1 MRLQISFQALSS
13 WMNHK
18 IKWPWL
24 WKINRNPFL
33 FYSFTLHCWKSSN
46 KQYSFLNHMGL
57 TTDPGI
63 SVLVSK
69 HLDQGLCLHLFG
81 WQLRN
86 GPRKIR
92 WTDVERNQGP
102 HSAWTVP
109 SCTAYHSSGPESSV
123 QTQTFLFCG
132 SSLNAPHLSHRI
144 LFWPWVF
151 PSNAVPPACS
161 FQGNVHTH
169 PLFKI
174 SIWYTKVINLKKINT
189 QSVQWITY
197 SSIIF

>member
-1 MRLQISFQALSS
+1 MGIIFIFAKDLRMDAVSSPLCSFNVFAVYLIESLR
-13 WMNHK
+13 
-18 IKWPWL
+18 KWKTW
-24 WKINRNPFL
+24 
-33 FYSFTLHCWKSSN
+33 
-46 KQYSFLNHMGL
+46 
-57 TTDPGI
+57 PGHLERET
-63 SVLVSK
+63 VLRCRG
-69 HLDQGLCLHLFG
+69 Q
-81 WQLRN
+81 
-86 GPRKIR
+86 
-92 WTDVERNQGP
+92 TDVERNQGP